1 MSLFSHSAYDEHEL
15 VHFVRDVDSGLRGI
29 IAVHSSA
36 LGPGAG
42 GCRMW
47 NYASEDAALQDVLR
61 LSRGMSYK
69 NAMANL
75 PLGGGKAVI
84 LGDARQDKSEALFEA
99 FGRAVNGLAG
109 QYVTA
114 EDVGVCEADMQIVAR
129 HTRYVSGLPQ
139 NGDAAGGDPSPKT
152 ALGVFCGIQAA
163 VSASLRRQG
172 LDGLRVAVQ
181 GLGNV
186 GRHLCALLHEAGA
199 RLWVA
204 DIDDEAVAQV
214 CQRFDATPVAVD
226 EILYQDV
233 DVLAPCA
240 LGGVLHSD
248 SIPRLQARIVAG
260 AANNQLL
267 RDADGQRLFERGILY
282 APDYVINAGGIISC
296 SAEYIGGLSAA
307 EVDARVADIG
317 PRLAEIFQRSQRE
330 KHPPNEI
337 ADALARD
344 KLGRSS

>member
-1 MSLFSHSAYDEHEL
+1 MSLFSHSAYDEHEI
-15 VHFVRDVDSGLRGI
+15 VHFVRDVESGLRAI

-69 NAMANL
+69 NAMADL

-84 LGDARQDKSEALFEA
+84 LGDARQDKSEALFAA
-99 FGRAVNGLAG
+99 FGRAVDGLAG

-114 EDVGVCEADMQIVAR
+114 EDVGICEADMQVVAR
-129 HTRYVSGLPQ
+129 HTRFVSGLPQ
-139 NGDAAGGDPSPKT
+139 SGDSAGGDPSPKT
-152 ALGVFCGIQAA
+152 ARGVYYGIQAA
-163 VSASLRRQG
+163 VKAALRRDDLQ
-172 LDGLRVAVQ
+172 GLRVAVQ

-186 GRHLCALLHEAGA
+186 GRHLCANLHDAGA
-199 RLWVA
+199 ELIVA
-204 DIDDEAVAQV
+204 DINDEAVEQV
-214 CQRFDATPVAVD
+214 CERYAATPVAVD

-233 DVLAPCA
+233 DVVAPCA

-248 SIPRLQARIVAG
+248 SIPHLQAKIVAG

-267 RDADGQRLFERGILY
+267 RDADGQRLFERGIVY

-296 SAEYIGGLSAA
+296 SAEYIGGMSEAD
-307 EVDARVADIG
+307 VDARVCDIG
-317 PRLAEIFQRSQRE
+317 ERLSEIFAIAQRE
-330 KHPPNEI
+330 KRPPNEI

-344 KLGRSS
+344 KLGRKN

>member
-1 MSLFSHSAYDEHEL
+1 MSLFSHSAYDEHEV
-15 VHFVRDVDSGLRGI
+15 VHFVRDVESGLRAI

-69 NAMANL
+69 NAMADL

-84 LGDARQDKSEALFEA
+84 IGDARQDKSEALFAA
-99 FGRAVNGLAG
+99 FGRAVDGLAG

-114 EDVGVCEADMQIVAR
+114 EDVGICESDMQIVAR

-139 NGDAAGGDPSPKT
+139 SGDSAGGDPSPKT
-152 ALGVFCGIQAA
+152 ARGVYYGIQAA
-163 VSASLRRQG
+163 VKAAMRRDDLQ
-172 LDGLRVAVQ
+172 GLRVAVQ

-186 GRHLCALLHEAGA
+186 GRHLCANLHEAGA
-199 RLWVA
+199 ELIVA
-204 DIDDEAVAQV
+204 DINDEAVEQV
-214 CQRFDATPVAVD
+214 CSSYAATPVAVD
-226 EILYQDV
+226 EILYQEV
-233 DVLAPCA
+233 DVVAPCA

-248 SIPRLQARIVAG
+248 SIPRLQAKVVAG

-267 RDADGQRLFERGILY
+267 RDADGQRLFERGMVY

-296 SAEYIGGLSAA
+296 SAEYIGGMSEAD
-307 EVDARVADIG
+307 VDARVCEIG
-317 PRLAEIFQRSQRE
+317 ERLGEIFAISQRE
-330 KHPPNEI
+330 KRPPNEI

-344 KLGRSS
+344 KLGRTN

>member
-1 MSLFSHSAYDEHEL
+1 MSLFSHSAYDEHEA
-15 VHFVRDVDSGLRGI
+15 VHFVRDVESGLRAI
-29 IAVHSSA
+29 IAVHSTA

-61 LSRGMSYK
+61 LSRGMSFK
-69 NAMANL
+69 NALADL

-84 LGDARQDKSEALFEA
+84 LGDARQDKSEALFAA
-99 FGRAVNGLAG
+99 FGRAVDRLSG

-114 EDVGVCEADMQIVAR
+114 EDVGICEADMQIVAR
-129 HTRYVSGLPQ
+129 HTNYVSGLPQ

-152 ALGVFCGIQAA
+152 ARGVYYGIQAA
-163 VSASLRRQG
+163 VKAALRRDD

-186 GRHLCALLHEAGA
+186 GRHLCANLHQAGA
-199 RLWVA
+199 QLIVA
-204 DIDDEAVAQV
+204 DIDDEAVEQV
-214 CQRFDATPVAVD
+214 CARYAATPVGVD

-233 DVLAPCA
+233 DVVAPCA

-248 SIPRLQARIVAG
+248 SIPRLQAKVVAG

-267 RDADGQRLFERGILY
+267 RDADGQRLFERGIVY

-296 SAEYIGGLSAA
+296 SAEYIGGMSEAD
-307 EVDARVADIG
+307 VDEKVRDIG
-317 PRLAEIFQRSQRE
+317 QRLSEIFAISQRE
-330 KHPPNEI
+330 KRPPNEI

-344 KLGRSS
+344 KLGRTN